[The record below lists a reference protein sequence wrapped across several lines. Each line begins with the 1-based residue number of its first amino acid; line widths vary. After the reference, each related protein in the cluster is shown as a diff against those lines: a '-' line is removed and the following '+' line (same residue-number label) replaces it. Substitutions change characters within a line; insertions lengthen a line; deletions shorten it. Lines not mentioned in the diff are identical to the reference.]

1 MLYKGTWRAA
11 QHERPERELW
21 WGGGQKIVARSL
33 AVSLACSIIFFTS
46 AARSAVAS
54 SLICPVQQQVECRV
68 QPAGGKT
75 GRTLVLI
82 DGIAS
87 HYDSIDAMKRNW
99 SKLTEKVAPI
109 YSNFLYFSY
118 NESDPERYT
127 QVDTFKSLF
136 GHHTNL
142 LRDVLK
148 QCHAEGHESFD
159 LVGYSLGG
167 SVACEYISLYGINVH
182 RGWVQHVITLD
193 SPVNGVN
200 FADTAFWGVWFQ
212 NRVTS
217 EAARELAAM
226 TYSDLTRDQNILIA
240 QRLEKLGTEMW
251 TLANDD
257 DLAFPPRST
266 VIPVLSRTFKL
277 GNISFSLDIGTQV
290 GHSQILDIKKFPQV
304 GDTIYGI
311 LYHIPNSALV
321 TELKEIPVLKP
332 GEKGTARIV
341 IQNASIMPWPAD
353 KTTLQ
358 HVRGPTFG
366 RNLVRPLPMVPASG
380 QLELTLSVQAPPL
393 PGVYDSA
400 LKVAINDIPFGYE
413 IPLSVVVV
421 PAGSSAGLTEQIQ
434 ALIAQAREDLSKRF
448 QETWEGLREQILAV
462 IREEIARQIRALISQ
477 ICGVTPTGVVIAG
490 GLVWWRRRRKR
501 EECV

>member
-1 MLYKGTWRAA
+1 MG
-11 QHERPERELW
+11 
-21 WGGGQKIVARSL
+21 L
-33 AVSLACSIIFFTS
+33 AFSFVLFPSAS
-46 AARSAVAS
+46 AAAAS
-54 SLICPVQQQVECRV
+54 RASPAQQQVECRV
-68 QPAGGKT
+68 QPASGKT

-127 QVDTFKSLF
+127 KADTFKSLF

-142 LRDVLK
+142 LRDVLQ

-167 SVACEYISLYGINVH
+167 AVAYHYISIYGPNRH
-182 RGWVQHVITLD
+182 RGWIQHVVTLD

-200 FADTAFWGVWFQ
+200 HADSAFLLDVLLGNYEIRANSDAAKDLAGMVY
-212 NRVTS
+212 S
-217 EAARELAAM
+217 EI
-226 TYSDLTRDQNILIA
+226 TRDQNILTA
-240 QRLEKLGTEMW
+240 QYLGKQGTEIW

-257 DLAFPPRST
+257 DHVIPPESAI
-266 VIPVLSRTFKL
+266 IPVLYRTFKL
-277 GNISFSLDIGTQV
+277 GSLGLTLDPTAQV
-290 GHSQILDIKKFPQV
+290 GHDQILDIKKFPQV
-304 GDTIYGI
+304 GDAIYGI
-311 LYHIPNSALV
+311 LYHMPNSVLV
-321 TELKEIPVLKP
+321 TELKDIPVLKP
-332 GEKGTARIV
+332 GEKGATRII
-341 IQNASIMPWPAD
+341 IQNASIMPWPAY
-353 KTTLQ
+353 KTTLR
-358 HVRGPTFG
+358 HVRGLMFNRKPE
-366 RNLVRPLPMVPASG
+366 LPLPTVPASG
-380 QLELTLSVQAPPL
+380 QLELVLSVQAPPL

-400 LKVAINDIPFGYE
+400 LKIAINGIPFDYE

-434 ALIAQAREDLSKRF
+434 ALIAQARADLSKRF
-448 QETWEGLREQILAV
+448 QETWSGLREQILAA
-462 IREEIARQIRALISQ
+462 IREELARQLRALLGQ

-501 EECV
+501 EESI